1 MVVVGRG
8 LCPVWQQKPF
18 IGILLQAVDLDQ
30 SAGVWCFCSA
40 EISSYVGDRKV
51 RSSKTRITA
60 AVRIAKVLAV
70 LLLAAASLLAL
81 YAAGVL
87 IGGLIRVNPA
97 EAAQGPVQRSETQS
111 VFDTEAGQEAGDEYT
126 IFFLNNKYH
135 VEICLPASLSPF
147 REEILEVRGDAGPER
162 GYYCFGW
169 GDRVF
174 YPVTPFL
181 EDLNFTLV
189 TRSLFLPTDAAV
201 RISFYDG
208 PISGEIVTPYRTS
221 REHVERLYEF
231 ISTYLERDEEGR
243 LAVIPPETVN
253 PVYGDSLFVNAAG
266 TYSLFFTCNNWS
278 AKALKQ
284 AGLETGLW
292 TPLAWKVIP
301 SETPSPETPSS
312 ETP

>member
-1 MVVVGRG
+1 MRWRQEGEVVKNGKKAAAIRV
-8 LCPVWQQKPF
+8 
-18 IGILLQAVDLDQ
+18 
-30 SAGVWCFCSA
+30 
-40 EISSYVGDRKV
+40 V
-51 RSSKTRITA
+51 R
-60 AVRIAKVLAV
+60 VLAIM
-70 LLLAAASLLAL
+70 LLAAASLFTL

-97 EAAQGPVQRSETQS
+97 EAAQGPVQGPETHS
-111 VFDTEAGQEAGDEYT
+111 VFDTEVGPASGDEYA

-135 VEICLPASLSPF
+135 VEICLPASLCPF
-147 REEILEVRGDAGPER
+147 RGEILEVRGDAGPER

-221 REHVERLYEF
+221 REHVEKLYEF
-231 ISTYLERDEEGR
+231 ISSYLERDEEGR

-278 AKALKQ
+278 SKALKE

-301 SETPSPETPSS
+301 SENPSEIP
-312 ETP
+312 